1 MKKVLLAIGDEGL
14 SQIFRRALNSH
25 QDDFNVLESEV
36 FHTQYLEEFI
46 DTHQP
51 DILLLHDT
59 YLINEDVSR
68 DERDEI
74 WLGII
79 QRFRIKYEDT
89 LRIVFFCERSA
100 RDTFLS
106 NLVLRTV
113 YDIFNTSSI
122 DRDAMVE
129 QLKDKPRFS
138 NIKRFVHSIEQLPND
153 ALVSDDE
160 LEDEENDEVQDT
172 EEKPKPKDS
181 KLKKEKKVVQKQVVQ
196 KIVNK
201 NIVKRDFNIQVHN
214 QVEKVVG
221 VPVERKLIMIGS
233 PFSRTGST
241 FISHLLSRELVKMG
255 ISVSYVESPYAYAYS
270 YDRFIGHEKIPLL
283 RSKFYQYTKEIDP
296 KLPSVFDWEM
306 DGINMVVKHPANE
319 PIYSSDEIP
328 FDTYVKILL
337 SQQSTIT
344 IVDIGSDWNEEIHR
358 DIYDISSKSYFVI
371 EPDICLMQ
379 YIEESQKEPIPFFRE
394 VLNDQKSELIG
405 NRFDPSFLK
414 NEVVQQVFKDKLRA
428 TIPTFPSTDVFGS
441 QYQGTFLNDNP
452 SQEKAIQECLSP
464 IIADLLPGEFL
475 KKQKQKN
482 GFFKG
487 FFNKK
492 ISIDK
497 KEKEMNPQ

>member
-14 SQIFRRALNSH
+14 SKILRRALHTNPNE
-25 QDDFNVLESEV
+25 FEVLESEV

-59 YLINEDVSR
+59 YLINEEITKE
-68 DERDEI
+68 ERDDF
-74 WLGII
+74 WLRIV
-79 QRFRIKYEDT
+79 QHLRIKYEES
-89 LRIVFFCERSA
+89 LRIVFFCERHS
-100 RDTFLS
+100 RDPFLS
-106 NLVLRTV
+106 NLVLRSV

-122 DRDAMVE
+122 DRDSMLE
-129 QLKDKPRFS
+129 QLKNKPRFS
-138 NIKRFVHSIEQLPND
+138 NIKKFVHSIDQVSNE
-153 ALVSDDE
+153 ALEEDDD
-160 LEDEENDEVQDT
+160 LDEEENENDEGQQS
-172 EEKPKPKDS
+172 EEKS
-181 KLKKEKKVVQKQVVQ
+181 NETKLKKEKKFVQKQVVQ

-241 FISHLLSRELVKMG
+241 FVSHLLARELVKMG
-255 ISVSYVESPYAYAYS
+255 VSVSYVESPYAYAYS

-296 KLPSVFDWEM
+296 KLPSVFDWELG
-306 DGINMVVKHPANE
+306 GINMVVKHPANE

-328 FDTYVKILL
+328 FETYVKILL
-337 SQQSTIT
+337 SQQSTVT
-344 IVDIGSDWNEEIHR
+344 IVDVGNDWNEEIHR
-358 DIYDISSKSYFVI
+358 DIYDISSKCYFVI

-394 VLNDQKSELIG
+394 VLSEQKSELIG
-405 NRFDPSFLK
+405 NRFAPSFLK

-428 TIPTFPSTDVFGS
+428 TIPTFSTMDVFES

-452 SQEKAIQECLSP
+452 SQEKVIEDSLGP
-464 IIADLLPGEFL
+464 IIADLLPREFL
-475 KKQKQKN
+475 KKQKRKS
-482 GFFKG
+482 GLFRG
-487 FFNKK
+487 LFNKK

-497 KEKEMNPQ
+497 QEKEMEPQ